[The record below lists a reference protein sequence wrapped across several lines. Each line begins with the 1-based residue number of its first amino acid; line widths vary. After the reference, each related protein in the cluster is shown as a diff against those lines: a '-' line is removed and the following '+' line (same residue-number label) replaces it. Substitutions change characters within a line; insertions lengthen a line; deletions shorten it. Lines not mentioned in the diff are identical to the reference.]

1 MIPMTIEEQRDWL
14 DEHKHPAERLELLM
28 QSECVQMVLDCM
40 FTPKDL
46 DNAFKNLRKRL
57 QKLEADNT
65 ANMVTIINQRRQIEM
80 LCEVEK

>member
-14 DEHKHPAERLELLM
+14 EEHKNPAERLELLM

-46 DNAFKNLRKRL
+46 DNAFKNLRKRV

-80 LCEVEK
+80 LCEVAK